1 VNYRFKVAFAATLIA
16 IMIGATYAVIKY
28 TSTITNSMTIK
39 GYEIKLWRT
48 DNAAEVL
55 TISWGEVDT
64 DTSKTSDDALG
75 LPTSVHKLAIQ
86 NLGDYETYVGWQI
99 DPATPLPAG
108 VTITGHHANMETEPY
123 QQTWGEST
131 FTFLVPAKS
140 VSLWRVRWTLTI
152 GSDVDRGDCNFNIL
166 LLAANSPTG

>member
-1 VNYRFKVAFAATLIA
+1 
-16 IMIGATYAVIKY
+16 
-28 TSTITNSMTIK
+28 MTIK
-39 GYEIKLWRT
+39 GYEIRLWRT
-48 DNAAEVL
+48 DSATEVL

-75 LPTSVHKLAIQ
+75 LPLSTRKLAIN
-86 NLGDYETYVGWQI
+86 NLGDYPAYVGWQI

-108 VTITGHHANMETEPY
+108 VTITGQHANMETEPY
-123 QQTWGEST
+123 QQTWDENT
-131 FTFLVPAKS
+131 FTFLVSAKS

-166 LLAANSPTG
+166 LLAASSSTG